1 LFGLTKAKHRFDVEE
16 FSMIKLHLLAALFL
30 STAAVAQT
38 EPSAGANDAPAQG
51 GVWRASDLI
60 GHGVLGPNG
69 ESVGE
74 ISDVILD
81 RNGQISGYVLSVGGT
96 LGVGERTVAVSSYA
110 LRMDPV
116 DTTASTG
123 TVSAGLPAST
133 ASGARA
139 RADMQI
145 SNVLTPDRIIL
156 NVPMD
161 QIQSAPQFAR

>member
-1 LFGLTKAKHRFDVEE
+1 
-16 FSMIKLHLLAALFL
+16 MIKLSLLAALFV

-38 EPSAGANDAPAQG
+38 EPSAGANDAPPQG

-96 LGVGERTVAVSSYA
+96 LGVGERTVAVSSHA

-123 TVSAGLPAST
+123 AVSAGLPPST
-133 ASGARA
+133 ASGAHA